1 MKRIRERTKRI
12 LCGALAL
19 LSLAGMAW
27 LLLDNGVIL
36 LNQPSD
42 SGYPVRGVDVSKY
55 QGEIDWDVLA
65 AQNLRFA
72 FVKATEGSATVD
84 ECFAANV
91 AGARE
96 SGLRVGAYHF
106 FSFDS
111 PGETQ
116 ADNYIRTVEKLDG
129 MLPPVIDV
137 ELYGKWKKNP
147 PEASTVRAELNT
159 LIARLK
165 AHCGKMPILY
175 ATGRSYA
182 LYISGQYPD
191 CDIWIRNVYT
201 KPELPDGRAWT
212 FWQYV
217 DRGQLPC
224 YDGEERFIDLN
235 VFCGTEAE
243 FLQYAR

>member
-147 PEASTVRAELNT
+147 PEATAVRAELST
-159 LIARLK
+159 MVARLK
-165 AHCGKMPILY
+165 AHYGKAPILY
-175 ATGRSYA
+175 ATGRAYA
-182 LYISGQYPD
+182 LYISGLYAD
-191 CDIWIRNVYT
+191 CDIWIRNVHT
-201 KPELPDGRAWT
+201 EPELSDGRAWT
-212 FWQYV
+212 FWQYA
-217 DRGQLPC
+217 DRGRLPG